1 MLDLISPPNDVFTSF
16 CVCKCCHTADPA
28 VEARQFG
35 GSRVAK
41 PFVYFEHFF
50 AENPVDLVQSKEYL
64 QNATLLTIMAR
75 LNDGVERSH
84 DSPMEYAWTD
94 GRGPVDH
101 TSPFV
106 QNGKT
111 AEDQRWAAGQKRR
124 FSALSCIGSLK
135 LMKSML
141 RTLKSAR
148 LTPEGKHPS
157 PSRSG

>member
-1 MLDLISPPNDVFTSF
+1 MCSRPSASANAAILPTQLWRRDNLAAHVLPSLLFTSS
-16 CVCKCCHTADPA
+16 T
-28 VEARQFG
+28 
-35 GSRVAK
+35 
-41 PFVYFEHFF
+41 FF
-50 AENPVDLVQSKEYL
+50 AENPVDLVRSKEYL

-124 FSALSCIGSLK
+124 FSALSCIGSLE
-135 LMKSML
+135 LMKSMY
-141 RTLKSAR
+141 RTLK
-148 LTPEGKHPS
+148 
-157 PSRSG
+157 